1 MNIIMAYATKN
12 DCYIVKQPIT
22 PVGIVLRSTGVN
34 NPNLKR
40 YVDCLVC
47 LAYTEKLQGVALA
60 IPYLL
65 RNCK

>member
-22 PVGIVLRSTGVN
+22 PVGIVLHSTSVN

-40 YVDCLVC
+40 YGDCLVC
-47 LAYTEKLQGVALA
+47 LAYTEKL
-60 IPYLL
+60 
-65 RNCK
+65 